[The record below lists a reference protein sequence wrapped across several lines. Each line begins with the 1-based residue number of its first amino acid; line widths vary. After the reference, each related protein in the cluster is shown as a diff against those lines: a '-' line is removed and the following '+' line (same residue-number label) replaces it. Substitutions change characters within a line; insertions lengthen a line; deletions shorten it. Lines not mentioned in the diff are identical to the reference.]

1 MFSNVKTLQNLKSDI
16 SLNGFLPS
24 ETTQVWVPELVF
36 ENTVRPHIVH
46 DIKSHQYNFYVINRF
61 VIKFIYH
68 ALINS
73 NFDVNFLIGREV
85 INNH

>member
-46 DIKSHQYNFYVINRF
+46 DMSHSQMLG
-61 VIKFIYH
+61 KFEYGLSSKI
-68 ALINS
+68 
-73 NFDVNFLIGREV
+73 
-85 INNH
+85 